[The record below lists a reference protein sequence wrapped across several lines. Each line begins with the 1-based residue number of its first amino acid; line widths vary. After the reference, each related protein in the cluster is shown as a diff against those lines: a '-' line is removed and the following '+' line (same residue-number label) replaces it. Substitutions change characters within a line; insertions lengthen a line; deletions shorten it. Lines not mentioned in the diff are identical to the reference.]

1 MKVHIKALLPAA
13 AAALILFSAGGAFA
27 EDVVRLIS
35 NHKGDWSTVM
45 PLLGEQQGYFKA
57 ENIKLDIVWSAG
69 GSDAQQ
75 AIITG
80 AGDIVIQTGTLG
92 VLSAY
97 EKGAP
102 IRIIGAAM
110 TGSGGLYWYVKS
122 DSAIKDF
129 KSVNGKTM
137 GFSRPGSS
145 TDLVSAALAKFYGV
159 TPKRVPTGTPTAT
172 LTQVMSGQIDIG
184 WSSAPVGLDKIASGE
199 IRVIAHGDD
208 VPEVRNQ
215 TIRVDAVN
223 ANWLKSHRDVATRF
237 MRAMW
242 KSYQYTYSPQGMADY
257 SKMFNIDLKIV
268 KEIPNYATLE
278 AQSFW
283 PVKGLDQTMKEAVQT
298 KRLKK
303 PLTKEQLDDLIQVV
317 YKPKLK

>member
-1 MKVHIKALLPAA
+1 MLP
-13 AAALILFSAGGAFA
+13 IGGAHA
-27 EDVVRLIS
+27 EDLVRLIT
-35 NHKGDWSTVM
+35 NHKGDWTTVM

-57 ENIKLDIVWSAG
+57 ENIKLDITWSAG

-122 DSAIKDF
+122 DSPIKDF
-129 KSVNGKTM
+129 KSADGKTM

-145 TDLVSAALAKFYGV
+145 TDLVSAAVAKHFGV

-199 IRVIAHGDD
+199 IRVIAQGDD
-208 VPEVRNQ
+208 SPEVREQ

-223 ANWLKSHRDVATRF
+223 ANWLKAHPDTAKRF

-242 KSYQYTYSPQGMADY
+242 KSYQYTYSKQGMEDY
-257 SKMFNIDLKIV
+257 SKMFNVKMDIV
-268 KEIPNYATLE
+268 KEIPKYASLKS
-278 AQSFW
+278 QLFW
-283 PVKGLDQTMKEAVQT
+283 PVKGIDQTMKDAVQT

-303 PLTKEQLDDLIQVV
+303 PITQKQLDDLIQVV
-317 YKPKLK
+317 YKPSLK